1 MTTGV
6 TGWNRF
12 AGISRPVAAAVLALL
27 ALLMTWGVTGD
38 VGAGHI
44 TVAKPTSMHFE
55 GLSGDHA
62 LYARIARRVAAG
74 EPYYAAAAAEH
85 RSGHYPLRPFVT
97 VRLPTLAH
105 IVAALGEQ
113 KTMLLLLLIGG
124 AAILAWYRRLR
135 SDAALPRYAAVAALF
150 VAANLTQLAARQWLF
165 IHEVA
170 AGVLVALALALYR
183 PSRPWFAM
191 VLIAVALAIRETVL
205 PVAMLLGLFALID
218 RDWRAVAGWLAIGLC
233 FGAGIAAHIAALAAV
248 TTPADAASQGW
259 NGYGG
264 WTAYLSFIQATSLL
278 RFFEGWVGA
287 LLVPLALLGWA
298 AWQSRLGL
306 AGLLIQIGYA
316 ALLMTFARPAN
327 FYWAMLV
334 TPTLF
339 VGLAL
344 APAALV
350 ALTRSLRPTRIAV
363 PATAVQASA

>member
-1 MTTGV
+1 MTAAAP
-6 TGWNRF
+6 GWNRF
-12 AGISRPVAAAVLALL
+12 AGVSRPVAAAVLALL
-27 ALLMTWGVTGD
+27 TLAMAWGATSD

-44 TVAKPTSMHFE
+44 AVAKPTSAHFD
-55 GLSGDHA
+55 GLTGDHA
-62 LYARIARRVAAG
+62 LYARVAQRVAAG

-85 RSGHYPLRPFVT
+85 RAGDYPLRPFVT

-105 IVAALGEQ
+105 IVAALGER
-113 KTMLLLLLIGG
+113 KTMLLFLLVGA
-124 AAILAWYRRLR
+124 AAILVWYRRLR
-135 SDAALPRYAAVAALF
+135 TDAELPRYAPLAAMF

-170 AGVLVALALALYR
+170 AGVLIALALALYR

-191 VLIAVALAIRETVL
+191 ALVAAALAIRETVL
-205 PVAMLLGLFALID
+205 PVAMLFGLFALID

-233 FGAGIAAHIAALAAV
+233 FGAGMAAHIAALAAV

-259 NGYGG
+259 NGHGG
-264 WTAYLSFIQATSLL
+264 WSAYLSFIQATSLL

-287 LLVPLALLGWA
+287 FLVPLALLGWT
-298 AWQSRLGL
+298 AWRSRLGL
-306 AGLLIQIGYA
+306 IGLLIQIGYA

-339 VGLAL
+339 IGLTL
-344 APAALV
+344 APAALM
-350 ALTRSLRPTRIAV
+350 ALVRALRPPAAATPAAV
-363 PATAVQASA
+363 RASA